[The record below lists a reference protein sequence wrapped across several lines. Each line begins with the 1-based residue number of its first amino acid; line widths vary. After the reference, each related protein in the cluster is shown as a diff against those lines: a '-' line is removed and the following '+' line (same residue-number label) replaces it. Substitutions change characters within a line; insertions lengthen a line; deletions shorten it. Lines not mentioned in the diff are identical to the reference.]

1 MPSPSIGGAAA
12 GDAHRAGAPPAA
24 ATRVAIGGAA
34 AAGGMVRLPGG
45 EFLMGSDADEG
56 EPGDGESPVRVVSLA
71 PFLIDATAVSNREF
85 SRFVE
90 ATGYVTL
97 AEETGAS
104 FVFAGLLPDEFEATR
119 GVLEAPWW
127 REVRGACWAHPEGP
141 GSTLDSRLD
150 HPVVHVC
157 WHDAM
162 AYCGWAGKRLPTEA
176 EWEYAARGGLV
187 GQRYPWGDELAP
199 GGVHRCNIWQGVF
212 PRHNTCADGFYG
224 TAPVDAFEPN
234 GLGLYN
240 LCGNTWEWC
249 ADWFGIEHGAAPAHA
264 PAGPARGS
272 RRVIR
277 GGSYLC
283 HESYCYR
290 YRVAARSGNDPTA
303 STGHMGFRCAANE
316 RCADNE
322 ETT

>member
-1 MPSPSIGGAAA
+1 MGSS
-12 GDAHRAGAPPAA
+12 GDASR
-24 ATRVAIGGAA
+24 TRVTPARA
-34 AAGGMVRLPGG
+34 GMVRLPGG

-56 EPGDGESPVRVVSLA
+56 EPGDGEAPVRAVSLA

-85 SRFVE
+85 ARFVE
-90 ATGYVTL
+90 STGYVTM

-104 FVFAGLLPDEFEATR
+104 FVFAGLLPDDFEATR

-176 EWEYAARGGLV
+176 EWEYAARGGLA
-187 GQRYPWGDELAP
+187 GRRYPWGDELAP

-240 LCGNTWEWC
+240 LAILHLCGHICVRSFQLLRAPSLLQDTHELQ
-249 ADWFGIEHGAAPAHA
+249 ARGAALRTGLHYERLLP
-264 PAGPARGS
+264 PSAR
-272 RRVIR
+272 RRHKPTV
-277 GGSYLC
+277 
-283 HESYCYR
+283 
-290 YRVAARSGNDPTA
+290 RSL
-303 STGHMGFRCAANE
+303 R
-316 RCADNE
+316 
-322 ETT
+322 